1 MLPHYVWQKK
11 TKMVCLA
18 SSYLLLL
25 RDICG
30 LYYKHTMLINYTSSI
45 VNKLEALLTD
55 DTRAVIYDRH
65 VFIVQATG
73 G

>member
-1 MLPHYVWQKK
+1 MFDKRRQ
-11 TKMVCLA
+11 MVCLA
-18 SSYLLLL
+18 SSYLLVL

-55 DTRAVIYDRH
+55 DTRVVIYDRH